1 MAKKSDPVNSSD
13 KLLKEMQK
21 ISSDAQV
28 QVQKLVNEGNKASFD
43 FNAREAATS
52 RAWQKE
58 MSDTAHQR
66 EVKDLR
72 KAGLNPVLSAN
83 QGAQSYTTSSAS
95 DHAEN
100 ASSAYSG
107 LAATR
112 MQGMVNKYQ
121 ADTSA
126 AAQRAAAA
134 QAAAAQRYAAQMNLR
149 AAQEAA
155 AAQKYAADKHYE
167 SNKYT
172 ADKNYQI
179 AMDKPQ
185 SNPVALA
192 DKYLGKYVKKEVID
206 GAVSLAKK
214 FKVEDFVVKKGQNV
228 TKNNFTLDK
237 QGMLKANKGLK
248 KLGVKQTSQNQK
260 LYVKAFCFGDKS
272 AMNYFAKIAADQQKK
287 NEKYKKAADNVSN
300 KKSLYW

>member
-1 MAKKSDPVNSSD
+1 MAKSVNSSD

-66 EVKDLR
+66 EVKDL
-72 KAGLNPVLSAN
+72 KKSGLNPVLSAN

-134 QAAAAQRYAAQMNLR
+134 QAASAQKYAAQMNLR

-155 AAQKYAADKHYE
+155 AAQRYSADKHYE

-179 AMDKPQ
+179 AMEKPV
-185 SNPVALA
+185 SNPYSLA
-192 DKYLGKYVKKEVID
+192 DKYLDKYVKDNVIK
-206 GAVSLAKK
+206 GVAKIGK
-214 FKVEDFVVKKGQNV
+214 SFGVDDFTNKSGKVN
-228 TKNNFTLDK
+228 KNNFSLDK
-237 QGMLKANKGLK
+237 QGILKANNGLR
-248 KLGVKQTSQNQK
+248 KLGVKITSYNQK
-260 LYVKAFCFGDKS
+260 QYVRAFCFGDKS
-272 AMNYFAKIAADQQKK
+272 ALNHFAKLAADQEKQNKK
-287 NEKYKKAADNVSN
+287 YQKAADNVS
-300 KKSLYW
+300 KKNSLYW